1 MSGVIEKEKQT
12 SGKVLNEAEVFVSK
26 SLRVGV
32 LLSASVIFVGLI
44 LFFVSGES
52 GYPGET
58 YPTLLK
64 DIFLGAVSM
73 KPFAIILAGLV
84 LLILTPIMRVGVS
97 ILVFLK
103 ENDWL
108 YVVISTIVFLI
119 LISSFFFGK

>member
-1 MSGVIEKEKQT
+1 MSEVLEKEKQT
-12 SGKVLNEAEVFVSK
+12 SVKALNEAEIFVSK

-32 LLSASVIFVGLI
+32 LLSASIIFVGLM
-44 LFFVSGES
+44 LFLVSGES

-64 DIFLGAVSM
+64 DIFVGAAKM

-103 ENDWL
+103 EKDWL
-108 YVVISTIVFLI
+108 YVGISTIVFLI

>member
-1 MSGVIEKEKQT
+1 MSEVIEKEKQT

-32 LLSASVIFVGLI
+32 FLSAIVISVGLV
-44 LFFVSGES
+44 LFLVSGES

-64 DIFLGAVSM
+64 DIFLGAVNM

-103 ENDWL
+103 EKDWL